1 MKIAITCRP
10 QAKVADAGTPLDPR
24 FGRAGGFV
32 VYDSETGS
40 MELLDNTQNLGSPQG
55 AGIQAA
61 KIIINAGASAVITG
75 NVGPKA
81 YSTLSAGKVEIFL
94 CEGGTVGE
102 AIEEYRK
109 GTLQK
114 ASGANVE
121 GHW

>member
-10 QAKVADAGTPLDPR
+10 QAKGADAGAPVDPR

-32 VYDSETGS
+32 VYDSETGG
-40 MELLDNTQNLGSPQG
+40 MEFIDNEQNLGSPQG

-61 KIIINAGASAVITG
+61 KTVINAGARAVITG

-94 CEGGTVGE
+94 CEGGSVGE
-102 AIEEYRK
+102 AIEGYRK
-109 GTLQK
+109 GTLKK